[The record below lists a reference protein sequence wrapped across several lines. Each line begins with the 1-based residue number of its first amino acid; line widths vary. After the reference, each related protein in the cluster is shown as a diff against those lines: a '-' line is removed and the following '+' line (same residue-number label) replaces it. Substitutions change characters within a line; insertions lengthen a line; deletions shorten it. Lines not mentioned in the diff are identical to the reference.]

1 MIPLLHTTILT
12 FISILFHTGVDGG
25 ILSGFLHPLL
35 GLDHLLAM
43 IAVGMLST
51 QIGGRA
57 VWYVPAA
64 FVGAMAVGGII
75 GIIGI
80 PLPFIEYG
88 ITASV
93 LILGLAILADSKL
106 PISAA
111 MVFVAIFAIFHGY
124 AHGTELPEAASTQNA
139 TYIAAYVN
147 GFLIATAGLHLI
159 GVFLGMIIEKLP
171 RGTLTMR
178 LSGALLAIIG
188 IFLIAQV

>member
-1 MIPLLHTTILT
+1 MISFFTVV
-12 FISILFHTGVDGG
+12 ISITLSLLLHTGVDGG
-25 ILSGFLHPLL
+25 ALAGFLHPLL

-43 IAVGMLST
+43 VAVGLLST

-64 FVGAMAVGGII
+64 FVVAMAIGGVI
-75 GIIGI
+75 GLTGV
-80 PLPFIEYG
+80 PLPFLEYG

-93 LILGLAILADSKL
+93 LALGVAILADRSF
-106 PISAA
+106 PISFA
-111 MVFVAIFAIFHGY
+111 MIFVAIFAIFHGY
-124 AHGTELPEAASTQNA
+124 AHGTELPAAAANEGVA
-139 TYIAAYVN
+139 YIAAYVN

-159 GVFLGMIIEKLP
+159 GVFLGMIIEKSP
-171 RGTLTMR
+171 RATLTMR

>member
-1 MIPLLHTTILT
+1 MIDTILINIPT
-12 FISILFHTGVDGG
+12 FISILLHTGIDGG
-25 ILSGFLHPLL
+25 VLAGFLHPLL

-64 FVGAMAVGGII
+64 FVIAMALGGII
-75 GIIGI
+75 AILGV

-93 LILGLAILADSKL
+93 LILGLAILADRNM
-106 PISAA
+106 PITVA
-111 MVFVAIFAIFHGY
+111 MIFVGLFAIFHGY
-124 AHGTELPEAASTQNA
+124 AHGTELPAAAADESA
-139 TYIAAYVN
+139 AYVAAYVN

-159 GVFLGMIIEKLP
+159 GVFLGMIIEKSP

-188 IFLIAQV
+188 VFLITQV